1 MTTGDVVYSLR
12 FLTHQR
18 LLKPGF
24 EFWSSAA
31 ESSETTAC
39 PALCPLYSDS
49 NGTSNPEHQHV
60 PNQRT
65 FSTYIKILSGHFAM
79 RSGMIKS

>member
-12 FLTHQR
+12 FFTHQR

-24 EFWSSAA
+24 ELRSTAA

-39 PALCPLYSDS
+39 LAHCPSCSDS

-60 PNQRT
+60 PNLRK
-65 FSTYIKILSGHFAM
+65 FLTYIKILTGHFAM